1 MSSACRSRR
10 ITHAKYDLQFDPTER
25 PAESEKQNNMAILAK
40 LDKEPAAKKSKKSE
54 SGGSDVL
61 NVRKAIRSASKG
73 KGSAALAR
81 DSGGKGKKGKR

>member
-1 MSSACRSRR
+1 MACCSDRFKR
-10 ITHAKYDLQFDPTER
+10 AYPPPQFDPTER